1 MTRLALFDL
10 DHTLLPLDS
19 EYEWARYLVAMGAVD
34 GDEVAAHNRR
44 WTEDY
49 AAGRLD
55 FATHARFALGL
66 HARHPRARLE
76 RWLAAFMRD
85 VIEPAVTPSALALIA
100 QHQDAGD
107 CCCIVTATCRFVT
120 EPIARHL
127 GVPHLIAVEA
137 ACNARGEFTGALEGV
152 PSFGA
157 GKISRVLQWLDTLG
171 LDAACLDHAS
181 FYSDS
186 RNDIPLLER
195 VGRPVA
201 ANPDPALAALAALRG
216 WPVLRLFAGA
226 NTQDG
231 ATIASPRLA

>member
-19 EYEWARYLVAMGAVD
+19 EYEWARYLVAVGAAD
-34 GDEVAAHNRR
+34 GDEIAAHNRH
-44 WTEDY
+44 WAEGY

-66 HARHPRARLE
+66 LARHPRAQLE
-76 RWLAAFMRD
+76 RWRENFMAA
-85 VIEPAVTPSALALIA
+85 VIEPAVTPAALALIA
-100 QHQDAGD
+100 GHRDAGER
-107 CCCIVTATCRFVT
+107 CCIVTATCRFVT
-120 EPIARHL
+120 EPIARRL
-127 GVPHLIAVEA
+127 GVPHLVAVEA
-137 ACNARGEFTGALEGV
+137 ACDARGEFTGALAGV

-157 GKISRVLQWLDTLG
+157 GKIARVEQWLATLG
-171 LDAACLDHAS
+171 LSAGCLDDAS

-201 ANPDPALAALAALRG
+201 ANPDPTLAALAAVRG
-216 WPVLRLFAGA
+216 WPVLRLFDSAEA
-226 NTQDG
+226 
-231 ATIASPRLA
+231 AVPA